1 VIRTQEPGGVNIV
14 TYPRNLEGVVRKKD
28 ERRKAQRESHAQRKA
43 EKAIAEQEQVKR
55 MKSVKRREIDE
66 RFANIPIDL
75 IQSLHILARCRR
87 THKGDKNH

>member
-1 VIRTQEPGGVNIV
+1 MIRTQEPGGTNIV

-43 EKAIAEQEQVKR
+43 AKATAEQEQVKR

-66 RFANIPIDL
+66 RFVNIPIDL
-75 IQSLHILARCRR
+75 IQSLR
-87 THKGDKNH
+87 T